1 MNWTDAIKLVY
12 YKDEKNSNGF
22 KVNDTKEESTTL
34 PANIK
39 SITRSE
45 AEHSKKMGYDASIT
59 VELLFCN
66 YDQKYTHIVDTIE
79 NKEYEIK
86 RVYKKT
92 SEILEITC
100 SDISKNHG

>member
-1 MNWTDAIKLVY
+1 
-12 YKDEKNSNGF
+12 
-22 KVNDTKEESTTL
+22 
-34 PANIK
+34 
-39 SITRSE
+39 
-45 AEHSKKMGYDASIT
+45 MGYDASIT